1 MSWSQYGHSWAPRHP
16 HPLLTG
22 VGLDSGHWR
31 GVPSFHQLS
40 VRCDFICIVQGKYLS
55 ITALC
60 MKFDYNPHKSRAEHS
75 IHYYDY

>member
-1 MSWSQYGHSWAPRHP
+1 MSWSQYGTT
-16 HPLLTG
+16 LTSPAAAG
-22 VGLDSGHWR
+22 VGLDTR
-31 GVPSFHQLS
+31 VEFQSFQQLS

-60 MKFDYNPHKSRAEHS
+60 MKFDYNPHKSRAEHN